1 MARRTSRSRP
11 SLLLLVLLLCALA
24 VGAAVSLIDSARTA
38 GPPPPVGPTSELLLP
53 PWVVSVAIVGF
64 ALSIILPLIYTRLR
78 TKGSGQFASSFI
90 VGAFAL
96 LLAGVVVV
104 ALLHV
109 LGAGGTLQTVQ
120 GAPTSNGTGKVAQNT
135 TCNCTAVRGPGGV
148 LAPFNLA
155 LPPWTLFVLVALAA
169 VVVVVAG
176 LPPLREYLEDRRE
189 NRLMRARTVQLA
201 AQVQQ
206 ALRDAARDLEG
217 ALDPRAT
224 ILALYATL
232 LARIEPMAMNL
243 DRSTPE
249 EIRHQHLTRLGIRPP
264 AAEDLTRV
272 FEEAR
277 YSSHP
282 LGPEQVDRA
291 RRAIRAAEEDLTR
304 AEPAA

>member
-1 MARRTSRSRP
+1 MARRRARSRP

-38 GPPPPVGPTSELLLP
+38 GPPPPVGPTSELVFP

-64 ALSIILPLIYTRLR
+64 ALAIILPLIYTRLR
-78 TKGSGQFASSFI
+78 TKGGGPLASHFL

-109 LGAGGTLQTVQ
+109 IGAGGGLNAV
-120 GAPTSNGTGKVAQNT
+120 GSPGSSNSSKTGMPNT
-135 TCNCTAVRGPGGV
+135 TCNCTPVHGPGGV
-148 LAPFNLA
+148 LAPFNPS
-155 LPPWTLFVLVALAA
+155 LPPWTLFVLVAVAA
-169 VVVVVAG
+169 VVVAVAG
-176 LPPLREYLEDRRE
+176 LPPLREYLEDRRD
-189 NRLMRARTVQLA
+189 NRLFRTKSAQLT
-201 AQVQQ
+201 AQVQR
-206 ALRDAARDLEG
+206 ALRDAARDLES

-249 EIRHQHLTRLGIRPP
+249 EIRQLHLTRLGIRAP

-282 LGPEQVDRA
+282 LGRAQVDRA
-291 RRAIRAAEEDLTR
+291 RRAIQAAEEDLSRTV
-304 AEPAA
+304 PAP